1 MNKSLPLLALIGMTA
16 VSCSD
21 SSNFDATGTFES
33 ASEIVVSSES
43 TGKIVAFNV
52 EEGDTLTAG
61 QTIGHIDTTQLYLVK
76 LQLQKNASSIRSN
89 RPDMQKQVAA
99 TQKQIE
105 KQKFERERIKRLLA
119 DNAATQKQLDDIESS
134 IAILQK
140 QLEAQQ
146 SALANN
152 IESLNEQSSS
162 IEVQIASIDDKI
174 QKSIISAPVDGIVLA
189 KYTNANE
196 FATVGKPLFKIAD
209 MQNMYLRAYFTSEQI
224 AEIKLGQKV
233 TVTADFGN
241 DKRYDYHGEVV
252 WIASQSEFTPKT
264 IQTADSRASL
274 VYAVKILVKNDGRLK
289 IGTYG
294 EVRL

>member
-1 MNKSLPLLALIGMTA
+1 MNKSLPLLALIGLTA

-61 QTIGHIDTTQLYLVK
+61 QTIGHIDTTQLYLAK
-76 LQLQKNASSIRSN
+76 LQLEKNASSIRSN

-162 IEVQIASIDDKI
+162 IKVQIASIDDKI
-174 QKSIISAPVDGIVLA
+174 QKSIISAPVNGIVLA

-241 DKRYDYHGEVV
+241 DKHYDYHGEVV

>member
-61 QTIGHIDTTQLYLVK
+61 QTIGHIDTTQLYLAK

-174 QKSIISAPVDGIVLA
+174 QKSII
-189 KYTNANE
+189 
-196 FATVGKPLFKIAD
+196 
-209 MQNMYLRAYFTSEQI
+209 
-224 AEIKLGQKV
+224 
-233 TVTADFGN
+233 
-241 DKRYDYHGEVV
+241 
-252 WIASQSEFTPKT
+252 
-264 IQTADSRASL
+264 
-274 VYAVKILVKNDGRLK
+274 
-289 IGTYG
+289 
-294 EVRL
+294 